1 MAHAH
6 CPYVFSQAID
16 PSAEKNAIKVSPQIK
31 KGIST
36 MATRTT
42 NNKTKRIYSLFS
54 YEINIK
60 VKIGIDLL
68 FFDNW
73 SSIYYHLVMSKPA
86 PQQINPDDVP
96 QLAAELVKKVHF
108 PMLATIDGNQPR
120 VRPVSPVRTDGF
132 TVYVANLKSYGKT
145 TELEKNS
152 NVELCY
158 IDEDHNQVRITGVVT
173 IVTDRNL
180 LQDIWN
186 TNRLLQHY
194 LGSIDNPELIVY
206 KITPN
211 KVRFML
217 EWALK
222 YFEVPVV

>member
-1 MAHAH
+1 
-6 CPYVFSQAID
+6 
-16 PSAEKNAIKVSPQIK
+16 
-31 KGIST
+31 
-36 MATRTT
+36 
-42 NNKTKRIYSLFS
+42 
-54 YEINIK
+54 
-60 VKIGIDLL
+60 
-68 FFDNW
+68 
-73 SSIYYHLVMSKPA
+73 MSKPA
-86 PQQINPDDVP
+86 PQQINPEEVP
-96 QLAAELVKKVHF
+96 ALAAALVKKSRF

-145 TELEKNS
+145 AEIDKNS

-158 IDEDHNQVRITGVVT
+158 IDEDHNQVRITGVASV
-173 IVTDRNL
+173 VTDRNL
-180 LQDIWN
+180 LQDIWD

-222 YFEVPVV
+222 YYEVPLV

>member
-1 MAHAH
+1 
-6 CPYVFSQAID
+6 
-16 PSAEKNAIKVSPQIK
+16 
-31 KGIST
+31 
-36 MATRTT
+36 
-42 NNKTKRIYSLFS
+42 
-54 YEINIK
+54 
-60 VKIGIDLL
+60 
-68 FFDNW
+68 
-73 SSIYYHLVMSKPA
+73 MSKPA
-86 PQQINPDDVP
+86 PQQINPEDVP
-96 QLAAELVKKVHF
+96 QLASELVKKIRF

-145 TELEKNS
+145 AELEKNS

-158 IDEDHNQVRITGVVT
+158 IDEDHNQVRITGVAT

-206 KITPN
+206 KIIPN
-211 KVRFML
+211 RVRFML

-222 YFEVPVV
+222 YYEVPVV